1 MNGNYSAH
9 LENIPT
15 FASGNEEGRV
25 HAVIET
31 PRNIR
36 YKYAFDHKLGVFR
49 LRSTLPEGLQWP
61 YDYGFI
67 PQTLADDG
75 DPLDILVLTDIPT
88 FTGCLMEA
96 RVLGV
101 VRLAKDGV
109 ENDRILAAPTQ
120 VDGVSQPSDAFA
132 DVDDVPKN
140 TLDDIS
146 RFLIEYSQEQ
156 GHTIEFKGV
165 RNKKKALRTIEAA
178 IEAFVKQSG

>member
-1 MNGNYSAH
+1 MDGNYSAH
-9 LENIPT
+9 LEKIPA
-15 FASGNEEGRV
+15 FASRNGERRV
-25 HAVIET
+25 HAIIET

-75 DPLDILVLTDIPT
+75 DPLDILVLTEIPT
-88 FTGCLMEA
+88 FTGCLMET
-96 RVLGV
+96 RILGV

-109 ENDRILAAPTQ
+109 ENDRILAAPTR
-120 VDGVSQPSDAFA
+120 VDGVSQPSDAFG

-140 TLDDIS
+140 TIYYIS
-146 RFLIEYSQEQ
+146 RVLIEYSQEQ
-156 GHTIEFKGV
+156 GHTIDFKGV
-165 RNKKKALRTIEAA
+165 RRKKNAFGA
-178 IEAFVKQSG
+178 I